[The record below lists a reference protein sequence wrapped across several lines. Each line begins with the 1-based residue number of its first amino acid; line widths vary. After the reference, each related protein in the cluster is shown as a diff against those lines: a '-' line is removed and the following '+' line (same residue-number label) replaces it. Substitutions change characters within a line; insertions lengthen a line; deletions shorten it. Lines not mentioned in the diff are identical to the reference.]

1 MTQKLRQ
8 RGLSLVEL
16 LIAMALGVVLT
27 LGVVQIF
34 LGNSQT
40 YRMTDA
46 MARMQE
52 NVRFSLEY
60 LKYELRLAGYRGCTT
75 RINNLLAADA
85 ANPGAGG
92 FFMGQGLQGWEYAET
107 GPGGAYDLVLAG
119 PGNFQGDVDGFPP
132 ELAGDVMAGS
142 DVFVVN
148 RAQRLPVDVQS
159 ISGTTLKLVD
169 DAEIAQ
175 GAIIVA
181 TNANCSGGDMFQKT
195 NNENSADITKGVMGG
210 FVPGNRNIPSNP
222 FTQAYGPGA
231 AILVN
236 TSTAYYIGENPN
248 GDPAL
253 YRYIFDATGSG
264 SAEEL
269 VDGVEN
275 MQVLYGV
282 AANDDVVGVDSY
294 VTAENVG
301 NWDNVVSVRIALL
314 MRSQDA
320 TLNFGAEEDDP
331 SFNLAGA
338 VIDTPNDRRARL
350 VGTTTVA
357 VRSRAK

>member
-92 FFMGQGLQGWEYAET
+92 FFMGQALQGWEYANT

-119 PGNFQGDVDGFPP
+119 PGDFQGGGADFPA
-132 ELAGDVMAGS
+132 ELAGNVMAGS

-148 RAQRLPVDVQS
+148 RAQRLPVVVES
-159 ISGTTLKLVD
+159 ISGTTIKLD
-169 DAEIAQ
+169 DSADIKQ
-175 GAIIVA
+175 GSILVA
-181 TNANCSGGDMFQKT
+181 TNDTCSGGDMFQKT
-195 NNENSADITKGVMGG
+195 NNDNSADVTKGVMGG
-210 FVPGNRNIPSNP
+210 FTPGNNNSPGNP
-222 FTQAYGPGA
+222 FTQNYGPGA
-231 AILVN
+231 TILVN
-236 TSTAYYIGENPN
+236 TSTAYFIGENPN

-253 YRYIFDATGSG
+253 YRYVFDATGSG

-269 VDGVEN
+269 VDGVES

-282 AANDDVVGVDSY
+282 STGINGRVGSY
-294 VTAENVG
+294 VTANNVA
-301 NWDNVVSVRIALL
+301 NWDDVVSLRIAFL

-320 TLNFGAEEDDP
+320 TLNFGAEDEDP
-331 SFNLAGA
+331 TFNLAGT
-338 VIDTPNDRRARL
+338 VIDVPNDRRARL

-357 VRSRAK
+357 IRSRAN